1 MKERFKTK
9 SAVFLLLK
17 MNDKI
22 LMQKRMNTGFYDG
35 YYDLTVSGH
44 IEEYESITD
53 AMIREAKEEC
63 NLDITKEDIELF
75 TVIHTSMYNDLY
87 YFFYF
92 VMEIEENKD
101 YHIRVNEENKIEEL
115 KWFDLDKL
123 PELLGE
129 HNKIAINNYKKG
141 IRLSEIGW

>member
-92 VMEIEENKD
+92 VMEIEENK
-101 YHIRVNEENKIEEL
+101 IEEL

-129 HNKIAINNYKKG
+129 HNKIAINNYKKR